1 MQKPTLY
8 LFVGYPGAG
17 KTTAAHL
24 IKEKTGGVH
33 LWADYERQR
42 MFGVPI
48 YTEEENNKLYAYL
61 NNLTFDLLKSGKC
74 VIFDTNFNFL
84 KDRQHLRDIAR
95 AANAN
100 AFVIWINTPKE
111 LAKKRAVEQSEN
123 QRTRIYGNMS
133 EADFDRIATHLEAPD
148 ENEDVIKI
156 DGSRLNSQELL
167 ERLKLA

>member
-42 MFGVPI
+42 MFGEPKH
-48 YTEEENNKLYAYL
+48 TDDENNELYAYL
-61 NNLTFDLLKSGKC
+61 NNLTSDLLKAGKC

-84 KDRQHLRDIAR
+84 RDRQHLRDIAR
-95 AANAN
+95 NANAN
-100 AFVIWINTPKE
+100 AYVIWITTPKE
-111 LAKKRAVEQSEN
+111 LAKKRAVELSDN
-123 QRTRIYGNMS
+123 QRTRVYGNMS
-133 EADFDRIATHLEAPD
+133 EADFDRIASHLEVPTD
-148 ENEDVIKI
+148 NEDVIKI
-156 DGSRLNSQELL
+156 DGSKLNSQELS
-167 ERLKLA
+167 EKLNLA